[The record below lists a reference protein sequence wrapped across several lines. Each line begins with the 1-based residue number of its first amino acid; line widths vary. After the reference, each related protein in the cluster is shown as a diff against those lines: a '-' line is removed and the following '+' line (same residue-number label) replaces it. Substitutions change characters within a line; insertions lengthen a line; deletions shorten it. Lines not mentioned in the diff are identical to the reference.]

1 MKLRALL
8 IGPCVWLVMCVAATP
23 AEAQLA
29 AAGETSVVM
38 GHLHL
43 AVRNMEGHQ
52 RFWATLGG
60 VPVENGRLQFIQFPG
75 VFVMLRQAEP
85 VGGTVGSSVDHL
97 GFVVKDLQASLTK
110 WRAAGLEIEPT
121 TRPAQVFLIA
131 PDAVRVE
138 IVEDKSIDAPI
149 KMHHIHF
156 STPSPSETQ
165 AWYVKTFGAVPGKRG
180 RYEVADLPGVS
191 LIFSKADA
199 TVIPT
204 KGRSLD
210 HIGFEIR
217 NLEQFVK
224 NIEANGVKID
234 QPFRQLA
241 NSDVTL
247 AFVIDPWGTNIELN
261 EHLPPA
267 GSSRIQ
273 WTAGKPLP

>member
-1 MKLRALL
+1 MSNRLTDFGLRKSLDHLDALPLDPDGPL
-8 IGPCVWLVMCVAATP
+8 I
-23 AEAQLA
+23 
-29 AAGETSVVM
+29 
-38 GHLHL
+38 
-43 AVRNMEGHQ
+43 AVRNHALRTRDRIEEG
-52 RFWATLGG
+52 RASEGG
-60 VPVENGRLQFIQFPG
+60 F
-75 VFVMLRQAEP
+75 QA
-85 VGGTVGSSVDHL
+85 GQTCI
-97 GFVVKDLQASLTK
+97 AS
-110 WRAAGLEIEPT
+110 G
-121 TRPAQVFLIA
+121 
-131 PDAVRVE
+131 RVE

-199 TVIPT
+199 AVIPT

-224 NIEANGVKID
+224 NIEAGGLKID

-241 NSDVTL
+241 KSDVTL

-267 GSSRIQ
+267 GSWRIE
-273 WTAGKPLP
+273 WTAGRPLP